1 MGLSMQSSC
10 VNCDSNIQADIKTIR
25 SLVLAVLDDRCM
37 NSVTDICDL
46 ILKKYGSIPYENWSI
61 LVKNILITES
71 EKSESCI
78 SSTLYK
84 NEQVFGLVENV
95 EKWFL
100 LRQNCRDTSNA
111 KLQISATIK
120 KGVLVDFN
128 PHSPN
133 VPPGMSTEKA
143 RIIACGLASMNC
155 LARGYESI
163 DALLE
168 IPDTKK
174 LNYARDAWSLSRYND
189 RLKGFIFYVFRK
201 LVDEDEVWTNVV
213 LEVVCGHPWRP
224 HSENEP
230 LNDSSESFC
239 SIPPGMSIK
248 VVAYLVLMVII
259 MNEAPYDGKIS
270 ASFLTMG
277 DYATPEEERIPSLR
291 KLLLYNPTLSE
302 LIQPVVDRFSNFPYR
317 VKYNG

>member
-10 VNCDSNIQADIKTIR
+10 VNCDSNIQTDIKTIR
-25 SLVLAVLDDRCM
+25 SLVLAVLDDRRM

-46 ILKKYGSIPYENWSI
+46 ILKKYGSIPYKNWKI

-71 EKSESCI
+71 DRNESCI

-100 LRQNCRDTSNA
+100 LRQHCRDTSNA
-111 KLQISATIK
+111 KLQTIK
-120 KGVLVDFN
+120 KGVLFDFN
-128 PHSPN
+128 PHCPN

-155 LARGYESI
+155 FGVTHVNI

-168 IPDTKK
+168 VPDTKK

-189 RLKGFIFYVFRK
+189 KLKIFMFHIFRK
-201 LVDEDEVWTNVV
+201 LVDEDDAWTNVV
-213 LEVVCGHPWRP
+213 LEVVCGLPWRP
-224 HSENEP
+224 HSETE
-230 LNDSSESFC
+230 LLSDSSESCF

-248 VVAYLVLMVII
+248 VVAHLVLMVIV
-259 MNEAPYDGKIS
+259 MNDAHYEGRSSTI
-270 ASFLTMG
+270 FFTMG
-277 DYATPEEERIPSLR
+277 DYATPKEERIPSLR

-302 LIQPVVDRFSNFPYR
+302 LIQPVVDRLSNFPYR